1 MERAPPWLLKLVK
14 SELMM
19 STELVKEAN
28 RYEEAFRQ
36 ATQGRA
42 SDEPAWL
49 QSLRENSFDQF
60 EQAGFP
66 NIKQEEWK
74 YTNVTSIAKANFVPV
89 LTNNGTAL
97 TKDGGEGGLAP
108 FIYEEA
114 RHSRLVFVNG
124 MFREELS
131 SRSGLPDSVVAMDLR
146 EALRSSQHEAIV
158 REYLE
163 HPVLA
168 NGFAALNTALF
179 TSGLFLKIPR
189 GLSIEAPI
197 HLLFIGEGA
206 AENSPPAAFPR
217 VMVVA
222 EENSSATIIESYASP
237 QDDGVYLTNAIV
249 DLSLADG
256 ARLQHYKIQ
265 RESMGAF
272 HVAATRAELGPNST
286 YNTTTINFGAALSRH
301 DIRVQMDHEGAE
313 CSVDGLYMVDGSQ
326 HTDTHS
332 VIDHRQPHCTSHQ
345 LYKGILDGKSRA
357 VFNGKVFVRHGAQQ
371 TDARQTNKNLLLSTD
386 ARVDTKPQ
394 LEIFADDVKCT
405 HGAAVGQIDEEEKF
419 YLESRGINPV
429 LARNMLTYG
438 FAEEVIERIGIESI
452 RRELDAAVLNRLQIQ
467 LQA

>member
-1 MERAPPWLLKLVK
+1 MCLRLVN

-19 STELVKEAN
+19 STEIVKEAN
-28 RYEEAFRQ
+28 RYETAFNQ
-36 ATQGRA
+36 ATQERGA
-42 SDEPAWL
+42 DEPPWL

-66 NIKQEEWK
+66 NVKQEEWK
-74 YTNVTSIAKANFVPV
+74 YTNVSSIARTNFAPV
-89 LTNNGTAL
+89 LVCNGTAL
-97 TKDGGEGGLAP
+97 TKENGLTP

-124 MFREELS
+124 MFRQDLS
-131 SRSGLPDSVVAMDLR
+131 SRSALPDNVVAMDLR
-146 EALRSSQHEAIV
+146 DALRSDQYEASV

-179 TSGLFLKIPR
+179 TSGLFLKISP
-189 GLSIEAPI
+189 GLTVEAPI

-206 AENSPPAAFPR
+206 AQDSPPAAFPR
-217 VMVVA
+217 VMVMA

-237 QDDGVYLTNAIV
+237 QDDDVYLTNAIV

-272 HVAATRAELGPNST
+272 HVATTRAELGPNSN

-357 VFNGKVFVRHGAQQ
+357 VFNGKVFVRHDAQQ
-371 TDARQTNKNLLLSTD
+371 TDARQTNKNLLLSND

-405 HGAAVGQIDEEEKF
+405 HGAAVGQLDEEELF
-419 YLESRGINPV
+419 YLLSRGINPG
-429 LARNMLTYG
+429 LARNLLTYG
-438 FAEEVIERIGIESI
+438 FAGEVIEKIGIESI
-452 RRELDAAVLNRLQIQ
+452 RRELDGAVLNRLRSGFELEPQV
-467 LQA
+467 

>member
-1 MERAPPWLLKLVK
+1 
-14 SELMM
+14 M
-19 STELVKEAN
+19 STELVKETN
-28 RYEEAFRQ
+28 RYETAFRQ
-36 ATQGRA
+36 ARHDPGVN
-42 SDEPAWL
+42 EPAWL
-49 QSLRENSFDQF
+49 QNLRENSFIEF
-60 EQAGFP
+60 ERAGFP
-66 NIKQEEWK
+66 DIKQEEWK

-89 LTNNGTAL
+89 LARNGTVLA
-97 TKDGGEGGLAP
+97 KDSGLQP
-108 FIYEEA
+108 LIYEEA

-131 SRSGLPDSVVAMDLR
+131 STSALPDGVVAMDLR
-146 EALRSSQHEAIV
+146 EALRNGQYETTV

-163 HPVLA
+163 HPALA

-179 TSGLFLKIPR
+179 TSGLFLKLPR
-189 GLSIEAPI
+189 AISIQAPI

-217 VMVVA
+217 VMIVA

-237 QDDGVYLTNAIV
+237 KDVDVYLTNAIV
-249 DLSLADG
+249 DLSLAEG

-272 HVAATRAELGPNST
+272 HVATTRAELGPNSS

-419 YLESRGINPV
+419 YLESRGINPA

-438 FAEEVIERIGIESI
+438 FAEEVIEKIGIESI
-452 RRELDAAVLNRLQIQ
+452 RRELDAAVLNRLHV
-467 LQA
+467 LLEGVS

>member
-1 MERAPPWLLKLVK
+1 MERARPSLLKLVR
-14 SELMM
+14 SESTM
-19 STELVKEAN
+19 STELVKDAS

-89 LTNNGTAL
+89 LTRNGTVLA
-97 TKDGGEGGLAP
+97 KDSGLQP

-114 RHSRLVFVNG
+114 RHSRLVFING
-124 MFREELS
+124 MFRKELS
-131 SRSGLPDSVVAMDLR
+131 STSALPDGVVAMDLR
-146 EALRSSQHEAIV
+146 EALRNGQYETIV

-163 HPVLA
+163 HPPLA

-179 TSGLFLKIPR
+179 TSGLFLKLPR
-189 GLSIEAPI
+189 GISIEAPI

-206 AENSPPAAFPR
+206 VENSPPAAFPR
-217 VMVVA
+217 VMIVA

-249 DLSLADG
+249 DLSLAEG

-272 HVAATRAELGPNST
+272 HVATTRAELGPNSS

-419 YLESRGINPV
+419 YLESRGINPD

-438 FAEEVIERIGIESI
+438 FAEEVIEKIGIESI
-452 RRELDAAVLNRLQIQ
+452 RRELDAAVLNRLQIL